1 MSRRGQ
7 PVPEAAPLVG
17 LVLAFGI
24 AGFGVLFG
32 AAATRLAAV
41 ALALAVWYGFTAAG
55 VVRSPNPTAA
65 IPPTPVLAAGAIV
78 AVALAS
84 YGLFVGSP
92 SLAVAVI
99 AVAVVPPALYH
110 ARYGDPVNPLTPG
123 LTVVAIGV
131 VAVAVAALGLFT
143 GEGPLGLATAV
154 SLLLAGFD
162 YRRQRGRSLSTR
174 VRTRAVAGLFGG
186 SVLSVLGGIAV
197 GRPTLGLVA
206 GGVCLALGAFFAV
219 SR

>member
-41 ALALAVWYGFTAAG
+41 ALALTVWYGFTA
-55 VVRSPNPTAA
+55 
-65 IPPTPVLAAGAIV
+65 
-78 AVALAS
+78 
-84 YGLFVGSP
+84 
-92 SLAVAVI
+92 

-162 YRRQRGRSLSTR
+162 YRRQRGGALSTR
-174 VRTRAVAGLFGG
+174 VRTRVVVGLFGG
-186 SVLSVLGGIAV
+186 SVLSVLGGIAA

-219 SR
+219 GR